1 MFNKTLSVEQLNGY
15 IHSIFEAEEMLQGV
29 SVFGEV
35 SGFKISGAHAYFTIK
50 GRDAAI
56 PCTLFNYR
64 RTYTPK
70 DGESVI
76 LKGSPDFYVKGGKLS
91 FNVVSV
97 QPVGIGDL
105 HAQYERLKAQ
115 LTEEGIFAPEHKIP
129 IPEFC
134 KDVCVI
140 TSKTGAVIR
149 DIYRTTRNVN
159 KSINLHVY
167 NVRVQGD
174 GAENEIVDALKKVDG
189 KFDAIIIARGGGS
202 LEDLAPF
209 NTECL
214 ARAIYDAVT
223 PVISAVGHETDFTIC
238 DFAADARAATPTA
251 AAHMIAFDETQI
263 IGEIFELLTKM
274 GMTLQDAAAE
284 GQKELSVLVKSLTQS
299 ATLIT
304 EKSTNRY
311 NMAASAVINAAKSF
325 LSRKENTL
333 DKTLLSYNALNPL
346 KILEKGYFGA
356 TKGDKRV
363 TSTADVAVGDEVTL
377 IAKDGKIHT
386 KVKEITK

>member
-1 MFNKTLSVEQLNGY
+1 
-15 IHSIFEAEEMLQGV
+15 MLQGV

-64 RTYTPK
+64 RTYAPK

-105 HAQYERLKAQ
+105 HAQFERLKAQ
-115 LTEEGIFAPEHKIP
+115 LMEEGIFAPEHKVAIP
-129 IPEFC
+129 TFC

-149 DIYRTTRNVN
+149 DIYRTVRNVN

-167 NVRVQGD
+167 NVRVQGE

-189 KFDAIIIARGGGS
+189 KFDVIIIARGGGS

-214 ARAIYDAVT
+214 ARAIYDANT
-223 PVISAVGHETDFTIC
+223 PIISAVGHETDFTIC
-238 DFAADARAATPTA
+238 DFAADSRAATPTA
-251 AAHMIAFDETQI
+251 AAHQVAFDEMKI
-263 IGEIFELLTKM
+263 VGDVFEMLTKM
-274 GMTLQDAAAE
+274 GVTLQDMAAE
-284 GQKELSVLVKSLTQS
+284 GQRELSILLKSLTQS

-304 EKSTNRY
+304 EKSANRY
-311 NMAASAVINAAKSF
+311 NMAASAVINAAKTF
-325 LSRKENTL
+325 LSQKETTL

-346 KILEKGYFGA
+346 NILEKGYFGA
-356 TKGDKRV
+356 AKGDKRV
-363 TSTADVAVGDEVTL
+363 TSTADVAVGDELTL
-377 IAKDGKIHT
+377 IAKDGRIHT